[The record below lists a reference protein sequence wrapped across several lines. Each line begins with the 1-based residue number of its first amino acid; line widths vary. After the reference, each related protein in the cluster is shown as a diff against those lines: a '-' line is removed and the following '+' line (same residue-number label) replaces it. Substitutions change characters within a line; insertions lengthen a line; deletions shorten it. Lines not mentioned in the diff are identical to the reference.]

1 MAICKAEIM
10 RLGRGPVP
18 RANRHYLPGY
28 VWHLTHR
35 CHEGE
40 FLLKFGRDRLA
51 WIDWLY
57 EARKRYGLC
66 VLNYTATSNHGHVL
80 TWDQGQGE
88 IARSMQLIAGRTG
101 QDYNRRKG
109 WRGAFWEDRYHATA
123 VESGAHLARCLV
135 YIDLNMVRAG
145 VVRHPAQWPAGGYHE
160 IQAAPRRYWI
170 VDRAAL
176 AQLLGLASVSQL
188 PQVHA
193 EWVETARRNS
203 EPRRQPEWTESLAV
217 GSRAFAERVRSELGE
232 RARDREVGPGDE
244 AFVLREPATSYRASF
259 AGENSQIR
267 SE

>member
-1 MAICKAEIM
+1 M
-10 RLGRGPVP
+10 P
-18 RANRHYLPGY
+18 RATRHYLPGY

-109 WRGAFWEDRYHATA
+109 RRGAFWEDRYHATA
-123 VESGAHLARCLV
+123 VESGAHLACCLV
-135 YIDLNMVRAG
+135 YTISTWCV
-145 VVRHPAQWPAGGYHE
+145 P
-160 IQAAPRRYWI
+160 
-170 VDRAAL
+170 
-176 AQLLGLASVSQL
+176 
-188 PQVHA
+188 
-193 EWVETARRNS
+193 
-203 EPRRQPEWTESLAV
+203 
-217 GSRAFAERVRSELGE
+217 
-232 RARDREVGPGDE
+232 
-244 AFVLREPATSYRASF
+244 ASF
-259 AGENSQIR
+259 AIR
-267 SE
+267 RSGQREDTTRSRQRRVVTGSWIALPSRSS